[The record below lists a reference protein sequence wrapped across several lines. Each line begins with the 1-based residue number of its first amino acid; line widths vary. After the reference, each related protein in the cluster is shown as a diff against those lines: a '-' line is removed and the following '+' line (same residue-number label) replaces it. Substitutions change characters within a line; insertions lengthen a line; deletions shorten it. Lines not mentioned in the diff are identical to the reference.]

1 MKKIISILLL
11 ICTVTLCLASC
22 GGNKQPE
29 HTHAYGEWKTSK
41 EATCAS
47 EGVLVQECSCGEYLT
62 KNTPKIEN
70 HTFSNGNCTVCNLS
84 IINVIGN
91 IIKQNTDQYTS
102 GSYIKSFICSD
113 FSSKDKSYNYGLGFS
128 YNENNKTLIIQLLKN
143 DLSTESITISINN
156 GIIANRY
163 EYLYSYTN
171 PYGGYTDEI
180 QGTFT
185 ATSLSST
192 SKFTYTNY
200 SAGSGK
206 AFTYFVEGYQKDA
219 AECAKL
225 LTEYLDE
232 FLAHNNLG
240 FTSESFNL
248 K

>member
-1 MKKIISILLL
+1 MVFEGILFTTYFK
-11 ICTVTLCLASC
+11 C
-22 GGNKQPE
+22 
-29 HTHAYGEWKTSK
+29 
-41 EATCAS
+41 
-47 EGVLVQECSCGEYLT
+47 
-62 KNTPKIEN
+62 
-70 HTFSNGNCTVCNLS
+70 
-84 IINVIGN
+84 
-91 IIKQNTDQYTS
+91 
-102 GSYIKSFICSD
+102 
-113 FSSKDKSYNYGLGFS
+113 DKSYNYGLGFS

-143 DLSTESITISINN
+143 DLSTESISISINN

-163 EYLYSYTN
+163 DYLYSYTN
-171 PYGGYTDEI
+171 PIGGYTDKI

-206 AFTYFVEGYQKDA
+206 AFTYFVENYQKDA